1 MSTTNKHKQN
11 NKGRLYRKIRNV
23 LIITLIAITGFL
35 AYKLLAPNPKQATY
49 SFKQE
54 TIQQKTVNDVAK
66 WQNTINQL
74 KAEFNKDASLNVLQ
88 GLANV
93 DITYTDESIL
103 SKNDKLNFL
112 QKKWTEWQSKS
123 LNVSSQYKFGFA
135 YDLSNIE
142 IVDFGSGN
150 IKIKLSQNKLD
161 LKYVEEQTEKT
172 VLTDKVGVLAKKF
185 TVAEVSAISDRT
197 RVHTSNTIRNKKEI
211 RDKATQYL
219 QEIVTDISKE
229 FGFKDVQIDIQ
240 PDYLLDNTE
249 VNILNITYNQ

>member
-1 MSTTNKHKQN
+1 MNTTNKHKQN

-35 AYKLLAPNPKQATY
+35 ACKLLAPNPKQATY

-54 TIQQKTVNDVAK
+54 ALQQKTVNDVAK

-74 KAEFNKDASLNVLQ
+74 KAQFNKDASLNVLQ
-88 GLANV
+88 GEVGVN
-93 DITYTDESIL
+93 ITYTNESIL

-112 QKKWTEWQSKS
+112 QKKWSEWNSKS

-135 YDLSNIE
+135 FDLSDIE

-150 IKIKLSQNKLD
+150 IKIKLSQNKLN

-172 VLTDKVGVLAKKF
+172 ILTDKVGVLSKKF

-197 RVHTSNTIRNKKEI
+197 KVHTSNTIRNKKEI

-240 PDYLLDNTE
+240 PDYLLDNNE
-249 VNILNITYNQ
+249 VNIINITYNK